1 MDAHVSRIRHE
12 SRIHVEDGDVHLKLS
27 DSYPIKISID
37 ANDIIT
43 DSKLGEHGKVRLWRR
58 SWPMDP
64 PPQFI
69 YVRDTFCNDAELYT
83 FFIAVRE

>member
-43 DSKLGEHGKVRLWRR
+43 DSKLSEHGKVILGQYFLLQPFWTNL
-58 SWPMDP
+58 
-64 PPQFI
+64 I
-69 YVRDTFCNDAELYT
+69 L
-83 FFIAVRE
+83 